1 MKKRKFD
8 TDKVF
13 DILNTGMLILFGL
26 CTLYPFI
33 YVLSA
38 SISQG
43 TAVDAGKIVLMP
55 QGVNFDAFRVVMA
68 DKQFW
73 ISYGNTFFYTIFGS
87 LFSMLVS
94 TPAAYALSRKR
105 FQPRKFISIM
115 LAFTMW
121 FSPGFIP
128 LYLNYRSLGTI
139 NNRWMMLISFGIQAF
154 YIILLKNYF
163 EAVSTEIEE
172 SAKIDGANDIQ
183 IFFHIFLPLAKPAL
197 ATVWLYYAISRWNG
211 YFWSAVLIKETSKI
225 PLQVYL
231 KQKIID
237 QALIAENAM
246 TIANQNYSYT
256 TLIYAMIVL
265 SIIPVLILYP
275 YIQKFFVKGI
285 MVGGVKG

>member
-1 MKKRKFD
+1 MKKIKFD
-8 TDKVF
+8 LDKAF
-13 DILNTGMLILFGL
+13 DIVNTGMLIIFAL
-26 CTLYPFI
+26 CTLYPFV

-38 SISQG
+38 SISYG
-43 TAVDAGKIVLMP
+43 PTVDAGKIILLP
-55 QGVNFDAFRVVMA
+55 KGINFDAFKVVMK

-73 ISYGNTFFYTIFGS
+73 ISYGNTFFYTILGS
-87 LFSMLVS
+87 LFSMIVS

-105 FQPRKFISIM
+105 FIPRKFISIM

-121 FSPGFIP
+121 FTPGFIP

-139 NNRWMMLISFGIQAF
+139 NNRWMILISFGIQAF

-183 IFFHIFLPLAKPAL
+183 IFTWIFLPLAKPAL

-211 YFWSAVLIKETSKI
+211 YFWASVLLKDTTQI

-237 QALIAENAM
+237 QALVAENAM

-256 TLIYAMIVL
+256 TLIYAMVIL

>member
-1 MKKRKFD
+1 MNKTKLNVDKIFD
-8 TDKVF
+8 YVNVTLLV
-13 DILNTGMLILFGL
+13 IFGL
-26 CTLYPFI
+26 CTLYPFV
-33 YVLSA
+33 YVISA
-38 SISQG
+38 SISYG
-43 TAVDAGKIVLMP
+43 PSVDAGKIILLP
-55 QGVNFDAFRVVMA
+55 QGFNLDAFKKVMS

-73 ISYGNTFFYTIFGS
+73 LSYANTFFYTIFGS
-87 LFSMLVS
+87 CFSMLVS
-94 TPAAYALSRKR
+94 TPAAFALSRKR
-105 FQPRKFISIM
+105 FKPRKLISIM

-128 LYLNYRSLGTI
+128 MYLNFRSLGTV
-139 NNRWMMLISFGIQAF
+139 NSRWMMLVSFGVTAF

-163 EAVSTEIEE
+163 ESISQEIEE

-183 IFFHIFLPLAKPAL
+183 IFTKIFLPLAKPAM

-211 YFWSAVLIKETSKI
+211 YFWSAVLLKDPKLI

-231 KQKIID
+231 KQMIID
-237 QALIAENAM
+237 QSLVAENAT
-246 TIANQNYSYT
+246 TIAGQNYSYT

-275 YIQKFFVKGI
+275 YIQRYFVKGI